1 MIRDRGEGGGLG
13 TRANHAWVTRSWPT
27 DVPSVVIR
35 PIATNA
41 NSLRRHRRQVRSR
54 TTGGIKRPAA
64 SEVPA
69 SVSDDTRRRGCIIDL
84 LPSTAMTAS
93 AQDSG
98 YVADL
103 AALDE
108 HVFRISQA
116 LAAVMASV
124 DADPS
129 TIRAMSRRL
138 GISRHLAW
146 QLGRI
151 AEASE
156 LAGALA
162 AMPGDRGW
170 RTVFEA
176 FQGAGCDPELLSD
189 LRNAVA
195 GLHDECERRRIDRR
209 TITAMAGGGLDSAS
223 TQQVLLRWRERES
236 LASAE
241 VWGTFAEAR
250 IVTYF
255 VVPSGTGDLLDIESI
270 SSIRG
275 LHRLGPGPN
284 LLMEIGVSAFGALDA
299 PRVTAEATSDGSHD
313 WFDRKHSSPG
323 FESEV
328 EVFDIDRTCHLH
340 FEGRGTS
347 PSRSIDVVTHEFLR
361 NAAYIHAREPREV
374 GTFGAP
380 VLLPQRWFVLEVMLE
395 RTIDWSD
402 RPDAAAYSQIPGVPR
417 RNHWSEMQRMPMAE
431 SARRGARAGLPEEL
445 ESIRVA
451 HEDMLV
457 DAARRVDRTI
467 EDFEVHRLVVPWPM
481 LASNLMLRWRLPSS
495 DSDRT
500 S

>member
-1 MIRDRGEGGGLG
+1 
-13 TRANHAWVTRSWPT
+13 
-27 DVPSVVIR
+27 
-35 PIATNA
+35 
-41 NSLRRHRRQVRSR
+41 
-54 TTGGIKRPAA
+54 
-64 SEVPA
+64 
-69 SVSDDTRRRGCIIDL
+69 
-84 LPSTAMTAS
+84 MTAS

-156 LAGALA
+156 LACALA
-162 AMPGDRGW
+162 AIPGDRGW

-176 FQGAGCDPELLSD
+176 FQRAGCDPELLSD

-209 TITAMAGGGLDSAS
+209 TITAMAGGGLDSAAAHRN
-223 TQQVLLRWRERES
+223 LLQWRERAS

-241 VWGTFAEAR
+241 VLGAMGEAR
-250 IVTYF
+250 LVTYF
-255 VVPSGTGDLLDIESI
+255 VMPSGAGDLLDIESI

-275 LHRLGPGPN
+275 LHRLGPGPS
-284 LLMEIGVSAFGALDA
+284 LLMEIGVSAFGADHA
-299 PRVTAEATSDGSHD
+299 RRVTADGTPDDSLD

-323 FESEV
+323 VESEV
-328 EVFDIDRTCHLH
+328 RIFEVDRTRHLH
-340 FEGRGTS
+340 FEGLGTS
-347 PSRSIDVVTHEFLR
+347 PSRSIDVVTHERLP
-361 NAAYIHAREPREV
+361 NAAYVHAREPREI

-380 VLLPQRWFVLEVMLE
+380 VLLPLRWFVLEVMLE
-395 RTIDWSD
+395 RTIKWPR
-402 RPDAAAYSQIPGVPR
+402 RPEAAAYSQVPGVPR
-417 RNHWSEMQRMPMAE
+417 RNRWPEMQRVPM
-431 SARRGARAGLPEEL
+431 L
-445 ESIRVA
+445 ESVRSGWRAALPRELGSIRAA
-451 HEDMLV
+451 HQDMLV
-457 DAARRVDRTI
+457 DAALRLGRSI
-467 EDFEVHRLVVPWPM
+467 EDFVPHRLVVPWPM
-481 LASNLMLRWRLPSS
+481 VASNLMLRWRLPSS
-495 DSDRT
+495 DLDPT
-500 S
+500 P